1 MKIKQKLA
9 VLCFSLV
16 SITGLAEPVDLNTAT
31 ATEIAQSLS
40 GIGLTRAQ
48 KIIVYRDKFGPIDT
62 PEELLAIKGIGEKTL
77 EKNRAKIITRLIG
90 PAGPINRAQG
100 LDEIPSN
107 H

>member
-1 MKIKQKLA
+1 MKMKQKLA
-9 VLCFSLV
+9 GLCFSLV
-16 SITGLAEPVDLNTAT
+16 SMTEVAEPVDLNTAT
-31 ATEIAQSLS
+31 AKEIAQSLS

-62 PEELLAIKGIGEKTL
+62 PEELLAIKGIGQKTL
-77 EKNRAKIITRLIG
+77 DKNRAKIITRLIG

-100 LDEIPSN
+100 LDEAPLN